1 MVNEQKSASPHK
13 TDICFGDVIV
23 SGQKSATLATR
34 MTEVYFGDA
43 YYQKSVTKRVLQHLR
58 PKFDS
63 VM

>member
-1 MVNEQKSASPHK
+1 MVNEQKSASPHT

-34 MTEVYFGDA
+34 MTEDCFGDA
-43 YYQKSVTKRVLQHLR
+43 YYQKWVTKRVLQHAQ
-58 PKFDS
+58 PKFTS